1 MSQATLSCVEDILTV
16 TWPTDVRVTYKASV
30 SKIPDTMVQRVANR
44 SKDAQKI
51 LKMTFADMKP
61 R

>member
-16 TWPTDVRVTYKASV
+16 TWPTDVTYKPSF
-30 SKIPDTMVQRVANR
+30 SKIPDTMIQRVANR

-51 LKMTFADMKP
+51 LKMTFADMEP